1 MFRTTFSS
9 GAALILVTTLCAPP
23 TGARAEGEASAP
35 RGAAVTVLKAAK
47 SCFADNVEI
56 SGILI
61 AHEEIPVQV
70 SREGL
75 RVTDTLVDPG
85 DVVTAGQPLA
95 KLAAPD
101 GSAAT
106 LNAPAAGIVSVSR
119 ATIGAMASMRAEPL
133 YQIIS
138 QGDFDLVA
146 QAPALDLSKIKRDQT
161 ATIKIVGSGEVTGK
175 VRQVPLGPSSAP
187 HGVIQAKD
195 GTAWITD
202 GGQNAIVRY
211 DPKTEK
217 IDVWKLPESSGYA
230 NLNTGAF
237 DPYPFPLLAVALA
250 MVSLILTSFVLIRQN
265 RMSRRADLRNH
276 LALQI
281 NLLAEQESTEIL
293 QVLQKLSRRLGIAE
307 AVDRDTEELAL
318 DAPIEQIARN
328 LRENIDEAG
337 KPR

>member
-1 MFRTTFSS
+1 MPQPAISETNVERIIRLEGETEEEQR
-9 GAALILVTTLCAPP
+9 P
-23 TGARAEGEASAP
+23 GARVAEAIGF
-35 RGAAVTVLKAAK
+35 
-47 SCFADNVEI
+47 FAGTIWFV
-56 SGILI
+56 
-61 AHEEIPVQV
+61 
-70 SREGL
+70 
-75 RVTDTLVDPG
+75 
-85 DVVTAGQPLA
+85 
-95 KLAAPD
+95 LAA
-101 GSAAT
+101 
-106 LNAPAAGIVSVSR
+106 IVCC
-119 ATIGAMASMRAEPL
+119 AL
-133 YQIIS
+133 W
-138 QGDFDLVA
+138 VA
-146 QAPALDLSKIKRDQT
+146 L
-161 ATIKIVGSGEVTGK
+161 
-175 VRQVPLGPSSAP
+175 
-187 HGVIQAKD
+187 
-195 GTAWITD
+195 
-202 GGQNAIVRY
+202 
-211 DPKTEK
+211 
-217 IDVWKLPESSGYA
+217 